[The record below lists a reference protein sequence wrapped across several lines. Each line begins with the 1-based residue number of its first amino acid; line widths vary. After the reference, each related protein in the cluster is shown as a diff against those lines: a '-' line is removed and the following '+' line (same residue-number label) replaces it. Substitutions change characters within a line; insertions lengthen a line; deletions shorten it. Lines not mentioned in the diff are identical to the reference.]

1 MSAAFSSAASTDF
14 TSGEGDVIYVLV
26 KVQEYNNLNL
36 NKVFFSFFDKGDVY
50 IIYWRLTVN

>member
-1 MSAAFSSAASTDF
+1 MSAAFSSATSTDF

-36 NKVFFSFFDKGDVY
+36 NKVFFSFLDKGD

>member
-1 MSAAFSSAASTDF
+1 MSAAFSSATSTDF